1 MAAIMSYE
9 ILDSSG
15 GTLSSRIS
23 GKLSYDDFVKGQTQA
38 MEILRAQS
46 KARCP
51 ILLENYQ
58 DTEKE
63 GNWDDL
69 AFVAEADKHVE
80 KLALV
85 GGNEWKAA
93 TLLFTGQGLRPFPVE
108 YIEIA
113 DLAEAKAWLAT

>member
-9 ILDSSG
+9 IFDSSG
-15 GTLSSRIS
+15 GTPITRIS
-23 GKLSYDDFVKGQTQA
+23 GKLSYADFVKGQTQA

-51 ILLENYQ
+51 ILLEHYQ

-69 AFVAEADKHVE
+69 AFVAEADNYVE

-85 GGNEWKAA
+85 GRKECKAA
-93 TLLFTGQGLRPFPVE
+93 TQLFTGQGLRSFPVE
-108 YIEIA
+108 YFETA
-113 DLAEAKAWLAT
+113 ALAKAKAWLAT